1 MKGSMDT
8 DELMKI
14 IRTRRSVSV
23 YKGGKIVGTQ
33 MEAILEAAR
42 WVPSGA
48 NTQPWELVVK
58 TQGGFGNSVQPK

>member
-8 DELMKI
+8 GELMKI

-23 YKGGKIVGTQ
+23 YKGGKIAGTK

-42 WVPSGA
+42 WAPSA
-48 NTQPWELVVK
+48 NTQPWELV
-58 TQGGFGNSVQPK
+58 